1 MRGVLLLNGEPYLGD
16 INTIDAVVYCCDGA
30 YSWAK
35 DKVKIDKNVGD
46 FDSLSITP
54 YPAPEEI
61 YPTEKDLTDGEIAI
75 DKMIASG
82 INDIEIYGAF
92 GKRSDH
98 FLGNIH
104 LLLRAKKGGA
114 RAKLISQTEIIFL
127 AEEVAK
133 LNGLKGKTV
142 SVLPFGGELHIIGSK
157 GLKFSYPKKL
167 CYGECRGISNVVLQN
182 EAFIELEKGSLALI
196 IINRGSV

>member
-82 INDIEIYGAF
+82 INDIEIYGAC

>member
-1 MRGVLLLNGEPYLGD
+1 
-16 INTIDAVVYCCDGA
+16 
-30 YSWAK
+30 
-35 DKVKIDKNVGD
+35 
-46 FDSLSITP
+46 
-54 YPAPEEI
+54 
-61 YPTEKDLTDGEIAI
+61 
-75 DKMIASG
+75 MIASG
-82 INDIEIYGAF
+82 INDIEIYGAC